1 MRIEQSELYD
11 NVLVSKFCAVLKR
24 YKTVKKHG
32 FLGGGVKIL
41 KKNNN
46 SHHVPRLT
54 VVDF

>member
-11 NVLVSKFCAVLKR
+11 NVLVSKFCSFLKR